1 MVGEW
6 QAALHRGM
14 LRPFLDEYL
23 LRPFLDEYQVHLISS
38 ALAAG
43 STCFTLS
50 EHPHEGPLSSRLS
63 AEANPGNHLVLA
75 PSPS

>member
-1 MVGEW
+1 MGEW

-14 LRPFLDEYL
+14 

-50 EHPHEGPLSSRLS
+50 EHPHEGPLNLQDAQLKRTL
-63 AEANPGNHLVLA
+63 EIT
-75 PSPS
+75 